1 LTWALRSSPSID
13 CRTSAVVDICLE
25 HDLNRIGLYPYL
37 AADLR
42 LYKIFLIKKNLSHEN
57 LPKVLGIWGPRELTQ
72 FIRMQIFWIFKPVI
86 G

>member
-42 LYKIFLIKKNLSHEN
+42 LLRFFISKKNLSHEN

-72 FIRMQIFWIFKPVI
+72 FIRMIFWIFKPVI

>member
-1 LTWALRSSPSID
+1 MILGPTGAHQVLNKLLPIRNGRDDLTWALRSSPSID

-42 LYKIFLIKKNLSHEN
+42 ILRFFKQEKLIS
-57 LPKVLGIWGPRELTQ
+57 
-72 FIRMQIFWIFKPVI
+72 
-86 G
+86 